1 MGADKVTFVA
11 SIPMPFTGESIVDG
25 ILVTW
30 HVKPGDKIKK
40 GQHIADIET
49 EKSTWDFEAPC
60 GGEVTALKCN
70 EGDVVDVGAPL
81 LEVSTTD
88 ANVKHLEKGA
98 AAATAA
104 RAGRISPEGGAAKEN
119 GSSST
124 ATGGTRQAAA
134 GESTAKQAIAER
146 HARDEETGRSLFRRL
161 SPRLKKM
168 VTDANIGEAELAHI
182 EATGPDGQLT
192 AADIGSYLDRLEA
205 EEAASGG
212 TLRTCYLRGLGT
224 HVPSRVVENQAFLAD
239 FTDINEN
246 YIEKVTGI
254 RQRRW
259 VESETTSDLAV
270 LAARSALDSAGLDK
284 RELDLII
291 VATTT
296 PDMPLPATACAVQ
309 QKLGCSQ
316 IPAFDIAAAC
326 SGWLY
331 ALSIGRQYVQTGV
344 YRNVLVIAAEVM
356 SKFTDKTDRATAFL
370 FGDGAG
376 AAVLSSEKGPGSGH
390 ELGHVI
396 MEADSSGYDI
406 IDRKAGGSQL
416 PPGSTVSAGD
426 EYWYMDG
433 GRMFRGAV
441 TAFSDIIESVARES
455 GIPLEQFDWVVPH
468 QANQR
473 ILKSVAHKLKVP
485 MERFFFNIEKYGN
498 TSAASIPLCLKEM
511 ETTGRL
517 KPGQKVLLCAVG
529 AGLTIAGC
537 VLSW

>member
-1 MGADKVTFVA
+1 MDKDTGTFVA

-60 GGEVTALKCN
+60 SGEVVDLKCQ
-70 EGDVVDVGAPL
+70 EGDVVDVGAAL
-81 LEVSTTD
+81 LEVSTGD
-88 ANVKHLEKGA
+88 ADVRHLEKGA
-98 AAATAA
+98 AAATTA
-104 RAGRISPEGGAAKEN
+104 RAGRIGSEGNRGPADATS
-119 GSSST
+119 GSS
-124 ATGGTRQAAA
+124 ARQAM
-134 GESTAKQAIAER
+134 AER
-146 HARDEETGRSLFRRL
+146 HAQDEETGRSRFRRL

-168 VTDANIGEAELAHI
+168 VSDANIGEAELARI
-182 EATGPDGQLT
+182 AATGPDGQLT
-192 AADIGSYLDRLEA
+192 AADIGSYLDQLEA
-205 EEAASGG
+205 QEQAAGG
-212 TLRTCYLRGLGT
+212 ALRSCYVRGIGT
-224 HVPSRVVENQAFLAD
+224 HVPSKIVENHSFLKD

-259 VESETTSDLAV
+259 AETETTSDLAV
-270 LAARSALDSAGLDK
+270 LASRAALESSGIDK
-284 RELDLII
+284 RDLDLII

-309 QKLGCSQ
+309 QKLGCTH

-344 YRNVLVIAAEVM
+344 YRNVLVVAAEVM

-376 AAVLSSEKGPGSGH
+376 AAVLSSEKGADSDH
-390 ELGHVI
+390 RLGHII

-416 PPGSTVSAGD
+416 PPGSDVEAGA

-441 TAFSDIIESVARES
+441 TAFSDIIESVARQS
-455 GIPLEQFDWVVPH
+455 GVPLEDFDWVVPH

-511 ETTGRL
+511 ETSGRL
-517 KPGQKVLLCAVG
+517 RPGQKVLLCAVG
-529 AGLTIAGC
+529 AGLTIAGG
-537 VLSW
+537 VITW